1 MLMNDTTM
9 IVIVIIDYRKLNNY
23 IHNKVYACMKV
34 PNMYA
39 TNQGDYIIHN
49 TLKIK
54 QSKQRHTTTN
64 LIVKNKKIIDTRQI

>member
-1 MLMNDTTM
+1 MNDTTM

-39 TNQGDYIIHN
+39 TNQGDYIIH
-49 TLKIK
+49 KYIEDKAIK
-54 QSKQRHTTTN
+54 TKTYNHKFN
-64 LIVKNKKIIDTRQI
+64 CKE